1 MNIIKR
7 ALTFEDVLL
16 RPCYSEV
23 LPKQVKI
30 YTKLTKNITLNM
42 PLISAAMDTVTEHRA
57 AIMMARLGGL
67 GVIHKNMDIASQ
79 VREVKRVKKSESGV
93 IIDPIFVG
101 PKASVA
107 EALEIMAEY
116 RISGV
121 PVVDEDKKLIGILT
135 NRDLRFES
143 DFSNLVENVMT
154 KMPLITA
161 PKGCTLD
168 DAEKIFSTNK
178 VEKLPIV
185 DEQGRL
191 EGLITIKDLKKRKEY
206 PDANKDNFGRLRVG
220 AAIGVGQMDRVDAL
234 VEAGVDVVVL
244 DSAHGHSK
252 GIIDTVKAIKAKYP
266 NLDLIAGN
274 IATAAAAKALCEAGV
289 DAVKVGIGPGSICT
303 TRIVSGVGVPQIS
316 AIDECV
322 EEANKFGVPV
332 IADGGI
338 KYSGDIAKA
347 LAAGASSVMIG
358 SLLAGTDESPGDL
371 FTYQGRQYKSYRGM
385 GSLGAM
391 QKGSSDRYFQQGTA
405 QDKLVPEGIEGRVP
419 YVGSIRSVVHQLL
432 GGLRSSMGYVGAK
445 DIEDFQKRAE
455 FVEITTAGLKESHVH
470 DVTITHEAP
479 NYKVNHQ

>member
-1 MNIIKR
+1 MKIVGR

-16 RPCYSEV
+16 RPCYSEI
-23 LPKQVKI
+23 LPKEVQI
-30 YTKLTKNITLNM
+30 HTQLTKNIKLNM

-67 GVIHKNMDIASQ
+67 GIIHKNMDIKAQ

-93 IIDPIFVG
+93 IIDPIFIA
-101 PKASVA
+101 PNASIY
-107 EALEIMAEY
+107 EALELMAEY

-121 PVVDEDKKLIGILT
+121 PVVDEERKLLGILT

-143 DFSNLVENVMT
+143 NFNNRVENVMT
-154 KMPLITA
+154 KAPLITA

-185 DEQGRL
+185 DENNHL
-191 EGLITIKDLKKRKEY
+191 VGLITIKDLKKRKEY
-206 PDANKDNFGRLRVG
+206 PDANKDSFGRLRVG
-220 AAIGVGQMDRVDAL
+220 AAIGVNQMERVDAL
-234 VEAGVDVVVL
+234 VGADVDVIVL
-244 DSAHGHSK
+244 DSAHGHSR
-252 GIIDTVKAIKAKYP
+252 GIIDSVKAIKAKYP
-266 NLDLIAGN
+266 KLEIIAGN
-274 IATAAAAKALCEAGV
+274 VATAGATKALCEAGA

-316 AIDECV
+316 AIDECAL
-322 EEANKFGVPV
+322 EADKFGVPV

-358 SLLAGTDESPGDL
+358 SLLAGTDESPGEL
-371 FTYQGRQYKSYRGM
+371 FTYQGRQYKAYRGM

-419 YVGSIRSVVHQLL
+419 YVGSIKNVIHQLL

-445 DIEDFQKRAE
+445 DILDFRERAE
-455 FVEITTAGLKESHVH
+455 FVEITSAGLKESHVH

-479 NYKVNHQ
+479 NYKVNS

>member
-1 MNIIKR
+1 MKIVGR

-16 RPCYSEV
+16 RPCYSEI
-23 LPKQVKI
+23 LPKEVQI
-30 YTKLTKNITLNM
+30 HTQLTKNIKLNM

-67 GVIHKNMDIASQ
+67 GIIHKNMDIKAQ

-93 IIDPIFVG
+93 IIDPIFIA
-101 PKASVA
+101 PNASIY
-107 EALEIMAEY
+107 EALELMAEY

-121 PVVDEDKKLIGILT
+121 PVVDEERKLLGILT

-143 DFSNLVENVMT
+143 NFNNKVENVMT
-154 KMPLITA
+154 KAPLITA

-185 DEQGRL
+185 DENNHL
-191 EGLITIKDLKKRKEY
+191 VGLITIKDLKKRKEY
-206 PDANKDNFGRLRVG
+206 PDANKDSFGRLRVG
-220 AAIGVGQMDRVDAL
+220 AAIGVNQMERVDAL
-234 VEAGVDVVVL
+234 VGADVDVIVL
-244 DSAHGHSK
+244 DSAHGHSR
-252 GIIDTVKAIKAKYP
+252 GIIDSVKAIKAKYP
-266 NLDLIAGN
+266 KLEIIAGN
-274 IATAAAAKALCEAGV
+274 VATAGATKALCEAGA
-289 DAVKVGIGPGSICT
+289 DAIKVGIGPGSICT

-316 AIDECV
+316 AIDECAL
-322 EEANKFGVPV
+322 EADKFGVPV

-347 LAAGASSVMIG
+347 LATGASSVMIG
-358 SLLAGTDESPGDL
+358 SLLAGTDESPGEL
-371 FTYQGRQYKSYRGM
+371 FTYQGRQYKAYRGM

-419 YVGSIRSVVHQLL
+419 YVGSIKNVIHQLL

-445 DIEDFQKRAE
+445 DLLDFRERAE
-455 FVEITTAGLKESHVH
+455 FVEITSAGLKESHVH

-479 NYKVNHQ
+479 NYKVNS

>member
-1 MNIIKR
+1 
-7 ALTFEDVLL
+7 
-16 RPCYSEV
+16 
-23 LPKQVKI
+23 
-30 YTKLTKNITLNM
+30 M

-93 IIDPIFVG
+93 IIDPIFVS

-220 AAIGVGQMDRVDAL
+220 AAIGVGQMDRVNAL

-347 LAAGASSVMIG
+347 LAVGASSVMIG
-358 SLLAGTDESPGDL
+358 SLLAGTDESPGEL

>member
-1 MNIIKR
+1 MKIVGR

-16 RPCYSEV
+16 RPCYSEI
-23 LPKQVKI
+23 LPKEVQI
-30 YTKLTKNITLNM
+30 HTQLTKNIKLNM

-67 GVIHKNMDIASQ
+67 GIIHKNMDIKAQ

-93 IIDPIFVG
+93 IIDPIFIA
-101 PKASVA
+101 PNASIY
-107 EALEIMAEY
+107 EALELMAEY

-121 PVVDEDKKLIGILT
+121 PVVDEERKLLGILT

-143 DFSNLVENVMT
+143 NFNNRVENVMT
-154 KMPLITA
+154 KAPLITA

-185 DEQGRL
+185 DENNHL
-191 EGLITIKDLKKRKEY
+191 VGLITIKDLKKRKEY
-206 PDANKDNFGRLRVG
+206 PDANKDSFGRLRVG
-220 AAIGVGQMDRVDAL
+220 AAIGVNQMERVDAL
-234 VEAGVDVVVL
+234 VGADVDVIVL
-244 DSAHGHSK
+244 DSAHGHSR
-252 GIIDTVKAIKAKYP
+252 GIIDSVKAIKAKYP
-266 NLDLIAGN
+266 KLEIIAGN
-274 IATAAAAKALCEAGV
+274 VATAGATKALCEAGA
-289 DAVKVGIGPGSICT
+289 DAIKVGIGPGSICT

-316 AIDECV
+316 AIDECAL
-322 EEANKFGVPV
+322 EADKFGVPV

-338 KYSGDIAKA
+338 KYSGDMAKA

-358 SLLAGTDESPGDL
+358 SLLAGTDESPGEL
-371 FTYQGRQYKSYRGM
+371 FTYQGRQYKAYRGM

-419 YVGSIRSVVHQLL
+419 YVGSIKNVIHQLL

-445 DIEDFQKRAE
+445 DLLDFRERAE
-455 FVEITTAGLKESHVH
+455 FVEITSAGLKESHVH

-479 NYKVNHQ
+479 NYKVNS